1 MTIRF
6 GDMRCRVLN
15 YTHLFLSLKESDLK
29 LDGITVLDLSLF
41 LPGPAVSQM
50 MSDHGARIIK
60 IENPTA
66 PEPTRSSQFFPW
78 VQGGSTVMFRT
89 TQRGKESLALNL
101 KSEAGR
107 DVLLRLAGE
116 ADVFI
121 ESFRPGVMK
130 RLGIDYQVIAKKN
143 PKIVYCSLSAF
154 GQDGPWKDRPAHDTA
169 AVAASGVLSVSRS
182 PSDDSGPA
190 IIGVAISDILSS
202 HLAFG
207 GIMMALYRR
216 ESTGLGDYIDISMF
230 ESVLNASPNIVGPVF
245 AGGKA
250 PDRLQERTH
259 GGNAMLNIYELK
271 DGTYIA
277 LGGGERKFV
286 SELFS
291 GLGRPDFID
300 AVTGPA
306 GAGHRE
312 AIAFLRE
319 EFLQKTRPEW
329 EKWFEGRDIG
339 WMPVLDLAEAW
350 DTDQVWEREMRI
362 KDEEGNDHIGVPI
375 KFSREPGKVRFDLA
389 KVGEHSSPILRDL
402 GFSNAEIRVLSDSGA
417 IKLDEI

>member
-1 MTIRF
+1 
-6 GDMRCRVLN
+6 
-15 YTHLFLSLKESDLK
+15 LK
-29 LDGITVLDLSLF
+29 LEGLTVLDLSLF

-60 IENPTA
+60 IENPAA
-66 PEPTRSSQFFPW
+66 PEPTRSSDFFPW
-78 VQGGSTVMFRT
+78 VQGGSTVMFRA

-101 KSEAGR
+101 KSDEGR
-107 DVLLRLAGE
+107 DILLKLAAE

-130 RLGIDYQVIAKKN
+130 RLGIDYDVVSKIN
-143 PKIVYCSLSAF
+143 PKIIYCSLSAF

-182 PSDDSGPA
+182 PSDESGPA
-190 IIGVAISDILSS
+190 IVGVAMSDILSS

-216 ESTGLGDYIDISMF
+216 QLTDLGDYIDISMF

-245 AGGKA
+245 AGGQA

-271 DGTYIA
+271 DGTYLA
-277 LGGGERKFV
+277 LAGGERKFV

-300 AVTGPA
+300 LVTGPA
-306 GAGHRE
+306 GDGHRE
-312 AIAFLRE
+312 AIAYLRDIFLS
-319 EFLQKTRPEW
+319 KTRAEW
-329 EKWFEGRDIG
+329 EEWFEGRDIG
-339 WMPVLDLAEAW
+339 WMPVMDLAEAW
-350 DTDQVWEREMRI
+350 DSKQVWERDMRI
-362 KDEEGNDHIGVPI
+362 KDDQGNDHIGIPI
-375 KFSREPGKVRFDLA
+375 KFLNEPGKVHFHLPE
-389 KVGEHSSPILRDL
+389 VGQHTVSILDEL
-402 GFSNAEIRVLSDSGA
+402 GFDEREVKELSSSG
-417 IKLDEI
+417 IVGVK

>member
-1 MTIRF
+1 
-6 GDMRCRVLN
+6 VLSSIKLLAAVN
-15 YTHLFLSLKESDLK
+15 FFKEFDLK
-29 LDGITVLDLSLF
+29 LEGLTVLDLSLF

-60 IENPTA
+60 IENPAA
-66 PEPTRSSQFFPW
+66 PEPTRFREFFPW

-101 KSEAGR
+101 KSDEGR
-107 DVLLRLAGE
+107 DILLKLATE

-130 RLGIDYQVIAKKN
+130 RLGIDYKVISRTN
-143 PKIVYCSLSAF
+143 SKIVYCSLSAF
-154 GQDGPWKDRPAHDTA
+154 GQNGPWKDRPAHDTA
-169 AVAASGVLSVSRS
+169 AVAASGVLSVTRS

-190 IIGVAISDILSS
+190 IVGVAMSDILSA

-216 ESTGLGDYIDISMF
+216 HSTGVGDYIDISMF

-250 PDRLQERTH
+250 PERFEERTH

-271 DGTYIA
+271 DGAYIA

-286 SELFS
+286 IELFA
-291 GLGRPDFID
+291 GLERPDFVD

-306 GAGHRE
+306 GDGHRE
-312 AIAFLRE
+312 AIAFLRK
-319 EFLQKTRPEW
+319 EFLLRTRAEW
-329 EKWFEGRDIG
+329 EEWFEGRDIG
-339 WMPVLDLAEAW
+339 WMPVMDLAEAW
-350 DTDQVWEREMRI
+350 NTKQVWERGMRV
-362 KDEEGNDHIGVPI
+362 KDDHGNDHIGIPI
-375 KFSREPGKVRFDLA
+375 KFLNEPGKVHFDLPSI
-389 KVGEHSSPILRDL
+389 GQHTSSILENL
-402 GFSNAEIRVLSDSGA
+402 GFEEHEIKKLAKSGVVA
-417 IKLDEI
+417 LKKKD

>member
-1 MTIRF
+1 M
-6 GDMRCRVLN
+6 
-15 YTHLFLSLKESDLK
+15 K
-29 LDGITVLDLSLF
+29 LEGLTVLDLSLF

-60 IENPTA
+60 IENPAA
-66 PEPTRSSQFFPW
+66 PEPTRSSDFFPW
-78 VQGGSTVMFRT
+78 VQGGSTVMFRA

-101 KSEAGR
+101 KSDEGR
-107 DVLLRLAGE
+107 DVLLKLVAE

-130 RLGIDYQVIAKKN
+130 RLGIDYQVVSKIN
-143 PKIVYCSLSAF
+143 PKIIYCSLSAF

-182 PSDDSGPA
+182 PSDESGPA
-190 IIGVAISDILSS
+190 IVGVAMSDILSS

-216 ESTGLGDYIDISMF
+216 EATALGDYIDISMF

-245 AGGKA
+245 AGGQP

-306 GAGHRE
+306 GAGHLE

-319 EFLQKTRPEW
+319 QFLQKTRAEW
-329 EKWFEGRDIG
+329 ERWFEGRDIG

-362 KDEEGNDHIGVPI
+362 KDEEGNDHIGIPI
-375 KFSREPGKVRFDLA
+375 KFAKEPGKVRFDLP
-389 KVGEHSSPILRDL
+389 KVGEHSSSILRDL
-402 GFSNAEIRVLSDSGA
+402 GFSNTEIKALSESGA
-417 IKLDEI
+417 IKVGGN